1 MKTRFKYATLCCLL
15 LAGFMVRAQ
24 NLTLEACYE
33 LARQHYPMTKQRE
46 LISKSKEFSVL
57 NASKGYL
64 PQISINGQATYQSE
78 VTRVPISVPGV
89 NIPTPGKDQ
98 YKIYGDIN
106 QTIFDGGII
115 KQQKEALNANAEI
128 EEQKLETEL
137 YKLRERINQLYFGI
151 LMLDEQLVQVTLL
164 KKDID
169 SGIKKTQAGIDNGV
183 MLKSSLDNLK
193 AELLR
198 ADQRTI
204 ELTAT
209 KNAYLDVLGL
219 FINQTLGAG
228 TMLSKPAAITND
240 FRNLSTIN
248 RPELLVYESQN
259 KSLDIQNKMLDARK
273 APKVSLFLQTGFGRP
288 ALNMLSNSF
297 EPYYLGGIRL
307 NWALSAFYT
316 QKNDKELINLNRMGI
331 ALQKETFLFNN
342 NFTARQQNSEVTKFR
357 DLLTSDQ
364 EIVDLRNK
372 IKNTSMAQL
381 ENGVINTTDYL
392 REVNAEDQARQN
404 KILHEIQLLMAQY
417 NLKTTIGQ

>member
-24 NLTLEACYE
+24 NLTLESCYE

-64 PQISINGQATYQSE
+64 PQISLNGQATYQSE

-115 KQQKEALNANAEI
+115 KQQKEALNANAEV

-137 YKLRERINQLYFGI
+137 YKLRERINQLYFGV

-204 ELTAT
+204 ELTAA

-228 TMLSKPAAITND
+228 TMLTKPAVITND

-259 KSLDIQNKMLDARK
+259 KSLDIQHKMLEARK

>member
-64 PQISINGQATYQSE
+64 PHISINGQATYQSE

-115 KQQKEALNANAEI
+115 KQQKEALTANAEV

-204 ELTAT
+204 ELTAA

-228 TMLSKPAAITND
+228 TMLTKPAVITND

-259 KSLDIQNKMLDARK
+259 KSLDIQNKMLEARK